1 MKTVMIAASACVLA
15 WSDLA
20 LADAGQQQTRAQDY
34 NSSRSNTTS
43 STGPAG
49 DVNENRNEVAG
60 SGTRA
65 QDYNSSRS
73 NNSSSTV
80 EPDCANHNTTRS
92 NRTAPALDADND
104 GDGIDNDCDSS
115 PD

>member
-1 MKTVMIAASACVLA
+1 MKSVMMIASVGILAMSAPA
-15 WSDLA
+15 F
-20 LADAGQQQTRAQDY
+20 ADAGQQQTRAQDY

-43 STGPAG
+43 AAGPAG
-49 DVNENRNEVAG
+49 DVNTDRDGDN
-60 SGTRA
+60 GTRA

-73 NNSSSTV
+73 NNSSSV
-80 EPDCANHNTTRS
+80 VAPDCANHNTTRA

>member
-1 MKTVMIAASACVLA
+1 MKSVMMIASVGLLA
-15 WSDLA
+15 ISVPA
-20 LADAGQQQTRAQDY
+20 YADAAQQQ
-34 NSSRSNTTS
+34 
-43 STGPAG
+43 
-49 DVNENRNEVAG
+49 
-60 SGTRA
+60 TRA

-73 NNSSSTV
+73 NNSSSV
-80 EPDCANHNTTRS
+80 VAPDCANHNTTRA